1 MKISCK
7 TQRNASVLLLFVT
20 ATFAC
25 ILFGILIYSI
35 VKCARRLDGRPYKG
49 GIYTNDE
56 SIIIPGDK
64 WDTNIVC
71 WWQGPIRMWYEMDD
85 TIPTGSFAPPVPS
98 QLLSKP
104 AVPAPTG
111 PVIYASGSSAQGVI
125 LRIDWA
131 TDQTP
136 LFQRVTF
143 KELGMAV
150 DENGMPVSLS
160 WSVGE
165 APGPGEVWDLQR
177 STNLV
182 NWERVGALTLRNEIT
197 NLYRVTEAAA
207 ESSVYYRAV
216 LP

>member
-7 TQRNASVLLLFVT
+7 IKRNASVLLLFVT
-20 ATFAC
+20 ATFAI
-25 ILFGILIYSI
+25 ILFGIMIYSI

-49 GIYTNDE
+49 GMYTNDE

-71 WWQGPIRMWYEMDD
+71 WWQGPIRIWYEMDD

-104 AVPAPTG
+104 TVPAPTG
-111 PVIYASGSSAQGVI
+111 PVIYASGNSVQGVI
-125 LRIDWA
+125 LKMDWA

-182 NWERVGALTLRNEIT
+182 DWERVGALTLRNEIT
-197 NLYRVTEAAA
+197 NLYHVTEAAA
-207 ESSVYYRAV
+207 ESPMYYRAV